1 MKHKKTTP
9 KISTQ
14 YFLQF
19 QIKKSF
25 VFRKRTEKTVTLRA
39 CRHKLSVII
48 ATVAVQIALH
58 SLKVT
63 LLLYII
69 IVKIISK
76 YMTIVNSILTLM
88 SYNIENRDICGEN
101 PINIYL
107 SFLEM

>member
-48 ATVAVQIALH
+48 ATVAVQIAFHALKLTLLADNYCNDYIKI
-58 SLKVT
+58 SVIRQRYNDLKV
-63 LLLYII
+63 
-69 IVKIISK
+69 K
-76 YMTIVNSILTLM
+76 
-88 SYNIENRDICGEN
+88 
-101 PINIYL
+101 
-107 SFLEM
+107 